1 MIASI
6 NIPMLFLNSF
16 CSFHFQILTIR
27 RTSEA
32 MSRRGQR
39 TWYSN
44 YSANEQLLLRSVVET
59 VMPFNRNMW
68 EKTAQLNIAQRNHG
82 WDERDMEERQERA
95 SQEITKLEDVN
106 RRAEADSKRR
116 LEAREESARIEWEER
131 D

>member
-44 YSANEQLLLRSVVET
+44 YSANEQLLLCSVVET

-82 WDERDMEERQERA
+82 WDERGFDSLSRNLKIATQ
-95 SQEITKLEDVN
+95 
-106 RRAEADSKRR
+106 RRSPPMLIGSSR
-116 LEAREESARIEWEER
+116 SS
-131 D
+131 